1 MEGYLIATATI
12 GGIYVLLTLGLSLQ
26 YGFTGLINFG
36 HVGFYAIGAY
46 ASALVTLAGYP
57 IAAGMLA
64 AVLLAGVSAVPLGL
78 FAIRLREDYLAIV
91 TLAFS
96 EIVRIVLIGEQWLT
110 GGNVGLSG
118 IPHPFAATLAGGT
131 ERLYLG
137 LVLAADLLGVL
148 VVLRV
153 VHSPFGRLIRA
164 IRDDEVAVR
173 ALGKDP
179 VGYKMAVLVIGA
191 ALAGLA
197 GSLYAHYVTYISPDQ
212 FTPIVTFY
220 VWIAMIL
227 GGAGRIS
234 GAVVGSML
242 LLGFLEGT
250 RFLRDMIPA
259 VPEVEMASLRL
270 FAVGLGLVVF
280 IIFLPQG
287 LMPRLSRPRL
297 SRR

>member
-1 MEGYLIATATI
+1 
-12 GGIYVLLTLGLSLQ
+12 
-26 YGFTGLINFG
+26 
-36 HVGFYAIGAY
+36 
-46 ASALVTLAGYP
+46 
-57 IAAGMLA
+57 
-64 AVLLAGVSAVPLGL
+64 
-78 FAIRLREDYLAIV
+78 
-91 TLAFS
+91 
-96 EIVRIVLIGEQWLT
+96 
-110 GGNVGLSG
+110 
-118 IPHPFAATLAGGT
+118 
-131 ERLYLG
+131 
-137 LVLAADLLGVL
+137 LAADLLAVL

-250 RFLRDMIPA
+250 RFLRDMIPV

-270 FAVGLGLVVF
+270 VAVGLGLVVF